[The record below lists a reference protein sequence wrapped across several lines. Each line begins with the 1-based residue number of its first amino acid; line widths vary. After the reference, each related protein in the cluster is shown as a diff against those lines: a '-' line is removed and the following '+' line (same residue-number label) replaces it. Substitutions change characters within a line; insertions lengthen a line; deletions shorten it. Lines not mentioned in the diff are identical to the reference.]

1 MFRKRF
7 AVKQQLKKDIAAA
20 AAAAA
25 ERDRRRPLGIPARY
39 FTEIELAALQ
49 PFSLM
54 FSLDDN
60 LEEDLMALVETEE
73 EAERAAWLE
82 NNLGR
87 YRCVE
92 CKRER

>member
-7 AVKQQLKKDIAAA
+7 AVKQKLKKDIA

-60 LEEDLMALVETEE
+60 LEEDLMAFVETEE

>member
-7 AVKQQLKKDIAAA
+7 AVKQKLKKDIV

-25 ERDRRRPLGIPARY
+25 ERDRRRQLGIPARY

-92 CKRER
+92 CKTER

>member
-7 AVKQQLKKDIAAA
+7 AVKQKLKKDIAAA

>member
-20 AAAAA
+20 AAA
-25 ERDRRRPLGIPARY
+25 ERDRRRSLGIPSRY

>member
-7 AVKQQLKKDIAAA
+7 AVKQKLKKDIA

-60 LEEDLMALVETEE
+60 LEEDLMALVQTQ
-73 EAERAAWLE
+73 EAAQRAAWLE

-87 YRCVE
+87 FICVD

>member
-7 AVKQQLKKDIAAA
+7 AVKQKLKKDIA

-39 FTEIELAALQ
+39 FTEM
-49 PFSLM
+49 FSLDDNDIG
-54 FSLDDN
+54 LDDN

>member
-1 MFRKRF
+1 MF
-7 AVKQQLKKDIAAA
+7 
-20 AAAAA
+20 
-25 ERDRRRPLGIPARY
+25 RPLGIPARY
-39 FTEIELAALQ
+39 FTEIELADLQ